1 MISMDTI
8 NRYVKRLAQE
18 INPRKIVL
26 FGSYAYGH
34 PQPDSDVDLLVIMD
48 TRKRAVY
55 EAARIQCAVPAPF
68 PVDILVRTPGQ
79 VRRRVALGDSFIR
92 EVTSQG
98 RVLYEASHA

>member
-8 NRYVKRLAQE
+8 NRYVKRLAEE

>member
-1 MISMDTI
+1 MDTI
-8 NRYVKRLAQE
+8 NRYVKRLAEE

>member
-34 PQPDSDVDLLVIMD
+34 PQPDSDVDLLVIMN

-55 EAARIQCAVPAPF
+55 EAVRIQCAVPAPF

-79 VRRRVALGDSFIR
+79 IRRRVALGDSFIR

-98 RVLYEASHA
+98 RVLYEASRA

>member
-34 PQPDSDVDLLVIMD
+34 PQPDSDVDLLVIMN
-48 TRKRAVY
+48 TRKRVVY